1 MSPSRKALFPTP
13 HHMTQS
19 EASDFLKRQ
28 ILEDALDA
36 KWLEPCVRKPGGKGC
51 TVLYRFADVND
62 VSLRIAAG
70 EYPTP
75 DPELVKEKARAK
87 AAARKKGALQAA

>member
-28 ILEDALDA
+28 ILEDALA
-36 KWLEPCVRKPGGKGC
+36 AGWLQPCVRKPGGKGC

-75 DPELVKEKARAK
+75 PREAVKRSHQ
-87 AAARKKGALQAA
+87 KKGALQAA